1 MNCLVT
7 KLKAT
12 VDNPNL
18 PVLETMQ
25 QFTLNA
31 IAASG
36 NNNMTDSQK
45 WALNKF
51 FVSIGAPDNS
61 GVFAK
66 TKGLFLPLI
75 CNDNIVKAMYDYK
88 NNALYSVNAGVSFD
102 SNHGLIADSS
112 STTNIFG
119 NTTFSFDNGRSDDL
133 YLAIGIMS
141 LNESTNFT
149 YFKTK
154 VGSSSYIDNTF
165 IKSGTQYTNK
175 WRTQKALQSN
185 LQATC
190 IGVVGTKDTN
200 KDYRGYFI
208 TETEN
213 ITVNLI
219 NIENPAEDTT
229 GTVGVIPSAS
239 VPSLGVYAVGTSL
252 TDDECA
258 VLATAIGKLVA
269 AFK

>member
-12 VDNPNL
+12 VNNPNL

-25 QFTLNA
+25 QFTLDA

-36 NNNMTDSQK
+36 NNNMTDAQK

-88 NNALYSVNAGVSFD
+88 NSALYSVNEGVSFD
-102 SNHGLIADSS
+102 SNHGLTANSS
-112 STTNIFG
+112 STINIFG
-119 NTTFSFDNGRSDDL
+119 NTTFTFDNGRSDDL

-141 LNESTNFT
+141 FNESTSFT

-154 VGSSSYIDNTF
+154 VGSSSYIDNSI
-165 IKSGTQYTNK
+165 IKSGMQHTIR
-175 WRTQKALQSN
+175 WRTQKMLQST

-190 IGVVGTKDTN
+190 IGAVGTKDTN

-213 ITVNLI
+213 IAVNLVDF
-219 NIENPAEDTT
+219 ENPTEDTT
-229 GTVGVIPSAS
+229 GTVGVIPCTSL
-239 VPSLGVYAVGTSL
+239 PSIGVYAVGTSL